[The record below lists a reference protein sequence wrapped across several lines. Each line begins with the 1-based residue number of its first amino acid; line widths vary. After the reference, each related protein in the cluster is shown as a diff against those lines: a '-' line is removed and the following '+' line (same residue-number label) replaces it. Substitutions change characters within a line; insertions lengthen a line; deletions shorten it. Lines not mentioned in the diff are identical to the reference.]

1 MVKLEGLGEKSV
13 DKLLEAVE
21 KSKRNG
27 LEKLITGLGIR
38 NVGQRTAGLI
48 ASEFKNMDE
57 IMEAEPEQF
66 TRIGEI
72 GEVMARSI
80 VRFFQNPQTLHV
92 LERLKDAGVNM
103 QSKLY
108 DKKDGEGV
116 FSGKTFV
123 LTGTLPNLKRAEA
136 EKIIEINGGRA
147 SSSVSGKTDF
157 VLAGSDAG
165 LKLQKA
171 RMLGVRVIDEEEFLQ
186 MAGTAG
192 IEKVKDI

>member
-1 MVKLEGLGEKSV
+1 
-13 DKLLEAVE
+13 
-21 KSKRNG
+21 
-27 LEKLITGLGIR
+27 
-38 NVGQRTAGLI
+38 
-48 ASEFKNMDE
+48 
-57 IMEAEPEQF
+57 
-66 TRIGEI
+66 
-72 GEVMARSI
+72 MARSI